1 MSKRRSVRAWSN
13 RVLGSVAVHCRGRV
27 LNCSGWRDEDKEG
40 GRYRDYFPGASEY
53 RVSNYGG
60 DRGESGVPD
69 EIRLDL
75 TAPLPADMSGRF
87 DVVLSHTVLEHVFD
101 LNRAVDN
108 LCLLTTD
115 LLIVVVP
122 FAQHYHPGESYGDY
136 WRLSI
141 SGLEEMLARRGL
153 PPVFA
158 DYSTI
163 PHQAVYVLVVGSRH
177 PERWQETLSAIPR
190 QDPALLGDSLYQD
203 ARRRLRRLALR
214 FLTQAQLS
222 AWKRA
227 VLSPVRLL
235 RRGR

>member
-1 MSKRRSVRAWSN
+1 MSKRRSVRSWSN

-40 GRYRDYFPGASEY
+40 GRYRDYFPEASEY

-75 TAPLPADMSGRF
+75 TAPLPADMTGRF

-101 LNRAVDN
+101 LDRAMDN

-115 LLIVVVP
+115 LLIVVAP

-141 SGLEEMLARRGL
+141 SGMEEMLSRRGL
-153 PPVFA
+153 TPVFA

-163 PHQAVYVLVVGSRH
+163 PNQAIYVLVVGSRR
-177 PERWQETLSAIPR
+177 PERWQEILAAIPR
-190 QDPALLGDSLYQD
+190 REPSLLGDSLYQGLW
-203 ARRRLRRLALR
+203 RRLRRLGLR
-214 FLTQAQLS
+214 FLTQEQLS
-222 AWKRA
+222 ALKRT
-227 VLSPVRLL
+227 VLFPLRLL
-235 RRGR
+235 RRGG